1 MRERTYEIKIEG
13 VPIIV
18 TKKRMKNMYLRISK
32 EDGTVRI
39 SAPHQMS
46 DARIAAFAGERIE
59 WIRKY
64 QRNNKE
70 AGERL
75 FGKPGTG
82 CGEIARRKK
91 QLKREVERLVAKG
104 AGGGGESLRNTIRQ
118 MKTRMGVLQC
128 ADTSHQHQSG
138 ALVQAAGVPRV
149 CRGT

>member
-46 DARIAAFAGERIE
+46 DARDCGIC
-59 WIRKY
+59 
-64 QRNNKE
+64 QRTDRMDTE
-70 AGERL
+70 ISAEIQRSRRAP

-82 CGEIARRKK
+82 CGGNCTQKET
-91 QLKREVERLVAKG
+91 AK
-104 AGGGGESLRNTIRQ
+104 A
-118 MKTRMGVLQC
+118 
-128 ADTSHQHQSG
+128 
-138 ALVQAAGVPRV
+138 
-149 CRGT
+149 

>member
-46 DARIAAFAGERIE
+46 DARIVAFAGERIE

-64 QRNNKE
+64 RQKYKE
-70 AGERL
+70 AGERRSC
-75 FGKPGTG
+75 GKM
-82 CGEIARRKK
+82 
-91 QLKREVERLVAKG
+91 G
-104 AGGGGESLRNTIRQ
+104 AGDGREGLRNHDPADEDE
-118 MKTRMGVLQC
+118 MGFLQR
-128 ADTSHQHQSG
+128 ADASHQHQSG
-138 ALVQAAGVPRV
+138 ALVQAAGVSGIR
-149 CRGT
+149 RRT

>member
-64 QRNNKE
+64 QQKYKE
-70 AGERL
+70 AGERRL
-75 FGKPGTG
+75 ENRELDAA
-82 CGEIARRKK
+82 EIARRKK
-91 QLKREVERLVAKG
+91 QLKRE
-104 AGGGGESLRNTIRQ
+104 
-118 MKTRMGVLQC
+118 MGVLQC

>member
-46 DARIAAFAGERIE
+46 DARIVAFAGERIE

-64 QRNNKE
+64 RQQGAGCGGNRAQKE
-70 AGERL
+70 AVEAGSGASC
-75 FGKPGTG
+75 GKM
-82 CGEIARRKK
+82 
-91 QLKREVERLVAKG
+91 G
-104 AGGGGESLRNTIRQ
+104 AGDGREGLRNHDPADEDE
-118 MKTRMGVLQC
+118 MGFLQR
-128 ADTSHQHQSG
+128 ADASHQHQSG
-138 ALVQAAGVPRV
+138 ALVQAAGVSGIR
-149 CRGT
+149 RRT

>member
-64 QRNNKE
+64 QQKYKTGNWMRQKLRAERN
-70 AGERL
+70 
-75 FGKPGTG
+75 
-82 CGEIARRKK
+82 
-91 QLKREVERLVAKG
+91 
-104 AGGGGESLRNTIRQ
+104 S
-118 MKTRMGVLQC
+118 
-128 ADTSHQHQSG
+128 
-138 ALVQAAGVPRV
+138 
-149 CRGT
+149 